1 MENLSMTNVQ
11 DIAKRGVDQAVANT
25 AAGLDADVVASLV
38 LNGDLSKLTPTQR
51 VAYYNALCERVGLDP
66 ATQPFKLLTLKG
78 KLILY
83 ADKGATQQLS
93 LQYKISHDVVAKEKD
108 EDIYTVTIKA
118 SMPDGRFTVED
129 GSVAVLGLKGEDL
142 ANARMKA
149 MTKAKRRAVLALL
162 GLGMMDESEIEGLK
176 DAVTVPLPTSIAPT
190 LKTEVVSTETVVK
203 QDDAPTK
210 MDPKQWLQNAIIA
223 IEAKGRVQDKS
234 GAQALGREAKA
245 MLDRQELTQ
254 VEFDKVVA
262 AFVAAFPPPPQ
273 PALFD
278 GSGAPAEAPT
288 PERKP
293 PVVERSTPEPAPA
306 PKPEPKPKS
315 EAKKAKTVS
324 PAASLMSQI
333 EEASKVSVLLTIK
346 GRIEKGMLTDQER
359 DILVGSLNAK
369 LTQLTGGK
377 K

>member
-1 MENLSMTNVQ
+1 MPNKEEVKAL
-11 DIAKRGVDQAVANT
+11 AKAGVDGAVHST
-25 AAGLDADVVASLV
+25 AMILSPDVVASLV
-38 LNGDLSKLTPTQR
+38 LNGDLANLTPAQK
-51 VAYYNALCERVGLDP
+51 VNYYNALCERVGLDP
-66 ATQPFKLLTLKG
+66 ATQPFKLLRLKG
-78 KLILY
+78 KEVMH

-118 SMPDGRFTVED
+118 SMPDGRFTVEE
-129 GSVAVLGLKGEDL
+129 GSVAVGGLKGEDL

-176 DAVTVPLPTSIAPT
+176 DAVTVPLPASIAPT
-190 LKTEVVSTETVVK
+190 SAVKVEVVKEEPK
-203 QDDAPTK
+203 QEPTK
-210 MDPKQWLQNAIIA
+210 MDPKQWLQNTIVAM
-223 IEAKGRVQDKS
+223 ESLGRVGNKA

-245 MLDRQELTQ
+245 MLDRKELAQ
-254 VEFDKVVA
+254 SEFDKVVA
-262 AFVAAFPPPPQ
+262 AFVTAFPPVPQ
-273 PALFD
+273 PALFSD
-278 GSGAPAEAPT
+278 TGTPAEAQ
-288 PERKP
+288 EKP
-293 PVVERSTPEPAPA
+293 PTAPVAALSPEKPTPA
-306 PKPEPKPKS
+306 PKPEAKVKS
-315 EAKKAKTVS
+315 EPKKAKTVS
-324 PAASLMSQI
+324 LAATLMSQV